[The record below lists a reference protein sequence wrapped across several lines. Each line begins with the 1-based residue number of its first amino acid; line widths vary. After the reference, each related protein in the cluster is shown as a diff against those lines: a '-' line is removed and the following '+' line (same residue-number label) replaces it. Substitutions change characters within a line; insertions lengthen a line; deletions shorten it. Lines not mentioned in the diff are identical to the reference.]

1 MTLRTPFFVTA
12 AAALALAGCAPPNPT
27 GPDRNQTRDG
37 AVVGAALGAIVG
49 AATAGDD
56 PRTRREAAITGAVL
70 GGAAGAAVG
79 YSLDRQEAELRAA
92 LGDRVLIR
100 NTGSNLVVTLPQDI
114 LFDTDS
120 ATLTGALQ
128 SDLRALSQNLNAYP
142 GTTVTVIGHTD
153 NVGAADYNQNLSR
166 RRAQAVTSVLISSGV
181 APERIRT
188 LGQGESAPIADNLT
202 PEGRR
207 QNRRVEIV
215 INPPR

>member
-1 MTLRTPFFVTA
+1 
-12 AAALALAGCAPPNPT
+12 
-27 GPDRNQTRDG
+27 
-37 AVVGAALGAIVG
+37 
-49 AATAGDD
+49 
-56 PRTRREAAITGAVL
+56 
-70 GGAAGAAVG
+70 
-79 YSLDRQEAELRAA
+79 
-92 LGDRVLIR
+92 
-100 NTGSNLVVTLPQDI
+100 VTLPQDI

-128 SDLRALSQNLNAYP
+128 SDLSALARNLNAYP
-142 GTTVTVIGHTD
+142 GTTVTVVGHTD
-153 NVGAADYNQNLSR
+153 NVGDAEYNQNLSR

-181 APERIRT
+181 SPERIRT